1 MIDKSMIF
9 DIVGTNA
16 GLWCGADMDA
26 TDLADAVHSAD
37 AQNLPMISVVPNMVQ
52 TVWPWLEGNNIKI
65 MSRFYLDGKKITE
78 EQISDVTVR
87 INTSLRQGAN
97 GAQIFLSYGALA
109 GLVEQTHVVRDD
121 LFFNKDLSIGMD
133 IGEIES
139 FDWPDVFA
147 NLQKINASSVIFVFA
162 RDTGDKSDFVGRLYG
177 MLNAW
182 NVENKFSL
190 QFAFGPNLLRIE
202 QAMRLVQQMR
212 PNLMDGLRFWIN
224 A

>member
-1 MIDKSMIF
+1 MIDKSVIF
-9 DIVGTNA
+9 DLVGTKA

-26 TDLADAVHSAD
+26 TDLADAVHVAD
-37 AQNLPMISVVPNMVQ
+37 VQKVPVISVVPNVVQ
-52 TVWPWLEGNNIKI
+52 TVWPWMEGGDIKI

-78 EQISDVTVR
+78 DKISDITVR

-97 GAQIFLSYGALA
+97 GAQIFLAYDALA

-133 IGEIES
+133 VDEIGP
-139 FDWPDVFA
+139 FDWTDVFES
-147 NLQKINASSVIFVFA
+147 LRKINASSVIFVFA

-212 PNLMDGLRFWIN
+212 PSLMDGLRFWIN

>member
-26 TDLADAVHSAD
+26 TDLADAVHFAGV
-37 AQNLPMISVVPNMVQ
+37 QKLPVVSVAPNMVQ

-133 IGEIES
+133 IGEIGP
-139 FDWPDVFA
+139 FDWMDVFA
-147 NLQKINASSVIFVFA
+147 NLQKINASSVIFVFTH
-162 RDTGDKSDFVGRLYG
+162 DTGDKSDFVGRLYG

-182 NVENKFSL
+182 DVANKFSL

-212 PNLMDGLRFWIN
+212 PGLMGELRFWIN

>member
-9 DIVGTNA
+9 DMVGTNA

-26 TDLADAVHSAD
+26 TDLADAVHCAD
-37 AQNLPMISVVPNMVQ
+37 VQKLPMISVVPNMVQ
-52 TVWPWLEGNNIKI
+52 TVWPWVEDNNIKI
-65 MSRFYLDGKKITE
+65 MSRFYLDGRKITE
-78 EQISDVTVR
+78 KQISDITVR

-133 IGEIES
+133 VGEIGP
-139 FDWPDVFA
+139 FDWADVFA
-147 NLQKINASSVIFVFA
+147 NLQKINASSVIFVFTH
-162 RDTGDKSDFVGRLYG
+162 DTGDKSDFVGRLYG

-182 NVENKFSL
+182 DAANKFSL

-202 QAMRLVQQMR
+202 QAMRLVQQMQ
-212 PNLMDGLRFWIN
+212 PGLMGELRFWIN
-224 A
+224 S

>member
-26 TDLADAVHSAD
+26 TDLADAVHFAGV
-37 AQNLPMISVVPNMVQ
+37 QKLPVVSVAPNMVQ

-65 MSRFYLDGKKITE
+65 MSRFYLDGRKITE
-78 EQISDVTVR
+78 KQISDITVR

-121 LFFNKDLSIGMD
+121 LFFNKYLSIGMD
-133 IGEIES
+133 NCEIGP
-139 FDWPDVFA
+139 FDWMDVFA
-147 NLQKINASSVIFVFA
+147 NLQKINASSVIFVFTH
-162 RDTGDKSDFVGRLYG
+162 DTGDKSDFVGRLYG

-182 NVENKFSL
+182 DVANKFSL

-212 PNLMDGLRFWIN
+212 PGLMGELRFWIN

>member
-1 MIDKSMIF
+1 MIDKSVIF
-9 DIVGTNA
+9 DLVGTKA

-26 TDLADAVHSAD
+26 TDLADAVHVAD
-37 AQNLPMISVVPNMVQ
+37 VQKVPVISVVPNVVQ
-52 TVWPWLEGNNIKI
+52 TVWPWMEAGDIKI

-78 EQISDVTVR
+78 DKISDITVR

-97 GAQIFLSYGALA
+97 GAQIFLSYPALA

-133 IGEIES
+133 VDEIGP
-139 FDWPDVFA
+139 FDWTDVFE
-147 NLQKINASSVIFVFA
+147 NLRKINASSVIFVFA

-202 QAMRLVQQMR
+202 QTLRLVQRVR
-212 PNLMDGLRFWIN
+212 PNLMDGLRFWVN
-224 A
+224 F

>member
-26 TDLADAVHSAD
+26 TDLADAVHFAGV
-37 AQNLPMISVVPNMVQ
+37 QKLPVVSVAPNMVQ

-133 IGEIES
+133 IGEIGP
-139 FDWPDVFA
+139 FDWMDVFA
-147 NLQKINASSVIFVFA
+147 NLQKINASSVIFVFTH
-162 RDTGDKSDFVGRLYG
+162 DTGDKSDFVGRLYG

-182 NVENKFSL
+182 DVANKFSL

-202 QAMRLVQQMR
+202 QAMRLVQQMG
-212 PNLMDGLRFWIN
+212 PGLMGELRFWIN

>member
-1 MIDKSMIF
+1 MIDKSVIF
-9 DIVGTNA
+9 DLVGTKA

-26 TDLADAVHSAD
+26 TDLADAVHVAD
-37 AQNLPMISVVPNMVQ
+37 VQKVPVISVVPNVVQ
-52 TVWPWLEGNNIKI
+52 TVWPWVEGNNIKI
-65 MSRFYLDGKKITE
+65 MLRFYLDGKKITE
-78 EQISDVTVR
+78 EQISDITVR

-133 IGEIES
+133 VGEIGP
-139 FDWPDVFA
+139 FDWADVFA
-147 NLQKINASSVIFVFA
+147 NLQKINASSVIFVFTH
-162 RDTGDKSDFVGRLYG
+162 DTGDKSDFVGRLYG

-182 NVENKFSL
+182 DAANKFSL
-190 QFAFGPNLLRIE
+190 QFAFCPNLLRIE

-212 PNLMDGLRFWIN
+212 PGLMGDLRFWIN
-224 A
+224 F

>member
-1 MIDKSMIF
+1 MIDKSVIF
-9 DIVGTNA
+9 DLVGTKA

-26 TDLADAVHSAD
+26 KDLADAVHVAD
-37 AQNLPMISVVPNMVQ
+37 VQKVPVISVVPNVVQ
-52 TVWPWLEGNNIKI
+52 TVWPWMEGGDIKI

-78 EQISDVTVR
+78 DKISDITVR

-97 GAQIFLSYGALA
+97 GAQIFLSYDALA

-133 IGEIES
+133 VDEIGP
-139 FDWPDVFA
+139 FDWTDVFE
-147 NLQKINASSVIFVFA
+147 NLRKINASSVIFVFA

-190 QFAFGPNLLRIE
+190 
-202 QAMRLVQQMR
+202 
-212 PNLMDGLRFWIN
+212 
-224 A
+224 

>member
-9 DIVGTNA
+9 DMVGTSA

-26 TDLADAVHSAD
+26 TDLADAVHCVD
-37 AQNLPMISVVPNMVQ
+37 VQKLPVISVAPNMVQ
-52 TVWPWLEGNNIKI
+52 TVWPWVEGNNIKI
-65 MSRFYLDGKKITE
+65 MLRFYLDGKKITE
-78 EQISDVTVR
+78 EQISDITVR

-133 IGEIES
+133 VGEIGP
-139 FDWPDVFA
+139 FDWADVFA
-147 NLQKINASSVIFVFA
+147 NLQKINASSVIFVFTH
-162 RDTGDKSDFVGRLYG
+162 DTGDKSDFVGRLYG

-182 NVENKFSL
+182 DAANKFSL

-212 PNLMDGLRFWIN
+212 PGLMGDLRFWIN
-224 A
+224 F

>member
-26 TDLADAVHSAD
+26 TDLADAVHFAGV
-37 AQNLPMISVVPNMVQ
+37 QKLPVVSVAPNMVQ

-133 IGEIES
+133 IGEIGP
-139 FDWPDVFA
+139 FDWMDVFA
-147 NLQKINASSVIFVFA
+147 NLQKINASSVIFVFTH
-162 RDTGDKSDFVGRLYG
+162 DIGDKSDFVGRLYG

-182 NVENKFSL
+182 DVANKFSL

-212 PNLMDGLRFWIN
+212 PGLMGELRFWIN